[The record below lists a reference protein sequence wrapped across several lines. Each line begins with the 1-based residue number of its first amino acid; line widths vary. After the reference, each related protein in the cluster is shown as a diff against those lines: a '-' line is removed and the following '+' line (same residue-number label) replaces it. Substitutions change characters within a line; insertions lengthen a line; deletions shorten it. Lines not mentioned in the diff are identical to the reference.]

1 MVIMLSVMYV
11 QARRV
16 IRSYYLFSGID
27 YAVNF
32 LFVKGA
38 FLIGSLPSV
47 DFTPTEFILGKQILL
62 REGLQSGVHVPFW
75 RRRVGACTHRH
86 G

>member
-1 MVIMLSVMYV
+1 MVIMLSVMCV
-11 QARRV
+11 QAMRV

-32 LFVKGA
+32 IFVKGA

-47 DFTPTEFILGKQILL
+47 DPIPTEFTLGKQILL
-62 REGLQSGVHVPFW
+62 REGLQSRVHVPFW
-75 RRRVGACTHRH
+75 RRRVGVYTHRH